1 MKKIQRHVLVVAI
14 LVVFAVSTFG
24 QQPKVDLEM
33 AAKIREEGL
42 QRSQV
47 MDIVGYI
54 TDVLGARLT
63 LSADMKRAQAW
74 AKAKME
80 EIGLVNT
87 VIEPFMDYGVSW
99 DNEYFSLHMLEPDY
113 QPMVGF
119 PLTHTPGTAGRIV
132 CPAVI
137 ADIQLKSELPKFQGK
152 LAGAAVLATP
162 PFEITQEDLARGVDR
177 LNDEDLKNLEEAVI
191 QTPRRRRAPPGPPNP
206 DLLKP
211 EELMAFFK
219 AEGALAVLRCDGG
232 KLGAVRGFS
241 RPGTRD
247 DKWSLE
253 ASLASVPIVA
263 VTPEHYNRMY
273 RILKRDIPVK
283 VEIEIRNRLGEMA
296 EKACNVLGEIPG
308 TDLKD
313 EVVMIG
319 AHLDCWQASPN
330 ASDDA
335 SGCAVALE
343 AARILKAVGAKPRR
357 TIRVALWGGEE
368 QGLFGSTEYV
378 KQHFGDPRDP
388 EIGKKPDYDKF
399 SAYFNQDY
407 GAGQYRGIYLQG
419 NEFAR
424 RFFEEWMKPLA
435 DFGFTAVSIQSVG
448 STDHVPFDR
457 AGLPGFQFIQ
467 DRIAGTAGHTNLDF
481 YDSLSAPDLM
491 KNAVVMAVFA
501 YEAAMAKERIPRK
514 TMEVEAAPAPKAKP
528 KPPEKKIVPA
538 AETQLEQ
545 NPKAE

>member
-1 MKKIQRHVLVVAI
+1 MKTMRRNALAVAI
-14 LVVFAVSTFG
+14 LAVFAVLAFG

-33 AAKIREEGL
+33 VAKIREEGL

-63 LSADMKRAQAW
+63 LSDDMKRAQAW
-74 AKAKME
+74 AKDKME
-80 EIGLVNT
+80 KIGLVNA

-99 DNEYFSLHMLEPDY
+99 DNEYFSIHMLEPDY

-119 PLTHTPGTAGRIV
+119 PLTHTPGTPGKII
-132 CPAVI
+132 CPVVI
-137 ADIQLKSELPKFQGK
+137 ADIQLKSDLPKYQGK
-152 LAGAAVLATP
+152 VAGAAVLATP
-162 PFEITQEDLARGVDR
+162 PFELTQENLARGVDG
-177 LNDEDLKNLEEAVI
+177 LTDENLRRLEEAVI
-191 QTPRRRRAPPGPPNP
+191 QTPRRRRTPSGPPNP

-211 EELMAFFK
+211 EEIVAFFK
-219 AEGALAVLRCDGG
+219 AEGAAAVFRCDGG
-232 KLGAVRGFS
+232 KPGAVRGIA
-241 RPGTRD
+241 RPGTKD

-253 ASLASVPIVA
+253 ASLSSLPIIA

-273 RILKRDIPVK
+273 RIVKRDIPVK
-283 VEIEIRNRLGEMA
+283 IEIEVRNKLGEMV
-296 EKACNVLGEIPG
+296 EMACNVLGEIPG

-319 AHLDCWQASPN
+319 AHFDSWHASPN

-368 QGLFGSTEYV
+368 QGLYGSTEYV
-378 KQHFGDPRDP
+378 KQHFGNPRNP

-399 SAYFNQDY
+399 SVYFNQDY

-424 RFFEEWMKPLA
+424 RYFAEWMKPLA
-435 DFGFTAVSIQSVG
+435 DLGFTAISIQSVG

-467 DRIAGTAGHTNLDF
+467 DRIAGTGGHTNLDF
-481 YDSLSAPDLM
+481 YDTLSAPDLM
-491 KNAVVMAVFA
+491 KNAVIMAVFA

-514 TMEVEAAPAPKAKP
+514 TMRVETVPAPKVKAAPA
-528 KPPEKKIVPA
+528 EKKAAPA
-538 AETQLEQ
+538 AKT
-545 NPKAE
+545 KR

>member
-1 MKKIQRHVLVVAI
+1 MKSKRKMIWAAAI
-14 LVVFAVSTFG
+14 LVVFAVSSFG
-24 QQPKVDLEM
+24 QQPKADLEM
-33 AAKIREEGL
+33 VAKIREEGL

-47 MDIVGYI
+47 MDIVGTI

-74 AKAKME
+74 VKDKMD

-87 VIEPFMDYGVSW
+87 VIEPFMDYGVPW
-99 DNEYFSLHMLEPDY
+99 DNEYFSLHLLEPDY

-119 PLTHTPGTAGRIV
+119 PLAHTPGTSGKVV
-132 CPAVI
+132 CPVVI
-137 ADIQLKSELPKFQGK
+137 ADVQLKSELAQYQGK

-162 PFEITQEDLARGVDR
+162 PFAITQEDLARGVER
-177 LNDEDLKNLEEAVI
+177 LTDEDLKKIEEAVI
-191 QTPRRRRAPPGPPNP
+191 QSPRRRRAPPGPPNP

-211 EELMAFFK
+211 EELVSFFK
-219 AEGALAVLRCDGG
+219 AEGALAVFRCDGG
-232 KLGAVRGFS
+232 KPGAVRGFS

-253 ASLASVPIVA
+253 ASLASLPIIA

-273 RILKRDIPVK
+273 RILKRNIPVK
-283 VEIEIRNRLGEMA
+283 VEIEVRNKLGEVVEM
-296 EKACNVLGEIPG
+296 ACNVLGEIPG

-313 EVVMIG
+313 ELVMIG
-319 AHLDCWQASPN
+319 AHFDSWHASPN
-330 ASDDA
+330 ASDNA

-343 AARILKAVGAKPRR
+343 AARILKAVGARPRR

-378 KQHFGDPRDP
+378 RQHFGDPRNP
-388 EIGKKPDYDKF
+388 EVGKKPDYDKL
-399 SAYFNQDY
+399 SVYFNQDY

-424 RFFEEWMKPLA
+424 RFFAEWMKPFV

-448 STDHVPFDR
+448 STDHVAFDR

-481 YDSLSAPDLM
+481 YDTLSAEDLT
-491 KNAVVMAVFA
+491 KNAVIMAAFA

-514 TMEVEAAPAPKAKP
+514 TMVVEETAPAPEVKAKP
-528 KPPEKKIVPA
+528 AEKKAVPA
-538 AETQLEQ
+538 AK
-545 NPKAE
+545 PKAKVK